1 MVWARHS
8 SYLIVILQV
17 VFGRLE
23 TRPGAVRKRQGR
35 EEKKKICL
43 GEGAE
48 ASNKES
54 CLFCTWMGVIHVRG
68 PCYSCFP
75 PSSHSLPWQLL
86 FQRGKGSVIILHMWR
101 STHRSL
107 TASQRECECVLR
119 SLLSKEIL
127 PLQIM
132 SINSQASPQWCAP
145 VCKTQWESLGRGM
158 G

>member
-23 TRPGAVRKRQGR
+23 TQPGAVRKRQGR

-86 FQRGKGSVIILHMWR
+86 FQRGKGSVIILHMGR

-132 SINSQASPQWCAP
+132 SINSQTSPQWCAP
-145 VCKTQWESLGRGM
+145 VCKTQ
-158 G
+158 